1 MMQKSEITVYKKR
14 NSAIKNALNCLILVC
29 SETRFQK
36 NAKGS
41 KNAKSSSRNGK
52 MMGL

>member
-1 MMQKSEITVYKKR
+1 MMRKSEITVYKKR
-14 NSAIKNALNCLILVC
+14 SLEIKNVLNYLILVC
-29 SETRFQK
+29 SETSLQK